1 MSRRHR
7 MLFFALVAIQVLVL
21 VGMAAG
27 RDSTLRDD
35 DNDITLQTV
44 TVEPRHLVHG
54 DFVVLCAEIGTSR
67 A

>member
-27 RDSTLRDD
+27 RESTLRDG

-44 TVEPRHLVHG
+44 AVEPRGLVRG
-54 DFVVLCAEIGTSR
+54 DFVVPCSEIGTIR